1 MPILRRILR
10 AAALLTLAAGFPLA
24 AAEPVALPAPEWIA
38 VSGDWKI
45 ADGRI
50 AELSDGVAPGDRPLW
65 STAGSPAWKNY
76 IFRARVS
83 TADGVGSLYLAAR
96 WRNQDNCYAVRYSDP
111 HRVLELLR
119 IVDGRETVLARTEGA
134 GDASPQKQPLELSIR
149 VEGNR
154 LTAKAGK
161 TELTAMADA
170 FSSGAV
176 AVGTVRDFST
186 GAKWSFCRRNS
197 RCANW

>member
-154 LTAKAGK
+154 LTEA
-161 TELTAMADA
+161 ELMYLAI
-170 FSSGAV
+170 GV
-176 AVGTVRDFST
+176 
-186 GAKWSFCRRNS
+186 KE
-197 RCANW
+197 